1 MASEGS
7 PAERGCLLIAQ
18 SAGIVTGRPGT
29 QGSKGVPANSR
40 RRTSGLPTSAPSQ
53 KSLALPI
60 ELTARTRRESRPS
73 ARLHGCGQAAVD
85 KERRAG
91 DVARA
96 FGAEEDRGA
105 RQLLD
110 GAEPAGR
117 NLLARRRLGRLAR
130 SCGGERALRGD
141 PSRQH

>member
-60 ELTARTRRESRPS
+60 ELTARTPPESRHSRPLD
-73 ARLHGCGQAAVD
+73 RCGEAAVD
-85 KERRAG
+85 EQRSARH
-91 DVARA
+91 VARA
-96 FGAEEDRGA
+96 RRAEEDGGRGE
-105 RQLLD
+105 LLD
-110 GAEPAGR
+110 RAQPARGH
-117 NLLARRRLGRLAR
+117 LLA
-130 SCGGERALRGD
+130 
-141 PSRQH
+141 